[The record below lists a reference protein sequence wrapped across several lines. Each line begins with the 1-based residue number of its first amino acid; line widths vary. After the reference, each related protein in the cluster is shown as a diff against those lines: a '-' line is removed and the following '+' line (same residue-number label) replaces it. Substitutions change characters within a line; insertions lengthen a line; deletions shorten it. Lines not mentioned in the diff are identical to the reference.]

1 MKICI
6 IGAGITGLTTGY
18 KLSKLG
24 HEVEIFESASFSGGQ
39 ASTINFENFEIE
51 KAYHHLFVT
60 DKAIL
65 ELYKELDLE
74 DELQWYKSK
83 VATFAEK
90 KIWSTTSPIDLL
102 KLPIIP
108 LKDRINLALI
118 SLRLKLIKNW
128 KKLESIS
135 AYQWLS
141 KHVSDRTF
149 EIIFEPLLRGK
160 FGRYYKDICMPWFW
174 AKIQTRVSSRNKKFD
189 EILCYPKNSFSL
201 LIKKLENEI
210 QNQGGS
216 IKHNHLITSI
226 NTQDN
231 KVSSVNYISDNKSKH
246 IESFDAVVSTAPYSI
261 LSRLI
266 TLDKSITEKMN
277 KVQYMSAVVMIL
289 ILKNPI
295 SNYYWLSIADKEFP
309 FLGIIEHTNLLPK
322 EKYNNNNIV
331 YITNYVEEDNE
342 LLDMNYEE
350 VIEKYTPFIKSINN
364 TFSKDEIID
373 YKFNKIN
380 YAQPIIPINY
390 SSYRIPI
397 KLPVFGLYSANTAQI
412 YPEDRGTNYSVDLGQ
427 KVTNI
432 ILEDEN
438 GFIKR

>member
-74 DELQWYKSK
+74 DELEWYKSK

-201 LIKKLENEI
+201 LIKKLENKI

-246 IESFDAVVSTAPYSI
+246 IENFDAVVSTAPYSI

-266 TLDKSITEKMN
+266 TLDKSITKKMN

>member
-246 IESFDAVVSTAPYSI
+246 IENFDAVVSTAPYSI

-266 TLDKSITEKMN
+266 TLDKSVTEKMN

>member
-74 DELQWYKSK
+74 DELEWYKSK

-246 IESFDAVVSTAPYSI
+246 IENFDAVVSTAPYSI

-295 SNYYWLSIADKEFP
+295 SNYYWLSIADKEFL

>member
-74 DELQWYKSK
+74 DELEWYKSK

-201 LIKKLENEI
+201 LIKKLENKI

-246 IESFDAVVSTAPYSI
+246 IENFDAVVSTAPYSI

-266 TLDKSITEKMN
+266 TLDKSITKKMN

-295 SNYYWLSIADKEFP
+295 SNYYWLSIADKDFP